1 MTRISIL
8 TGAILGALALSA
20 ARSGI
25 RASAPDGSSWDPRA
39 AATYLDN
46 RAEWWMSWPN
56 AARDRGTFCVSC
68 HTAVP
73 YVLAR
78 PALRTIIGERER
90 TATEAKL
97 VANVATRVNLW
108 NEVAPFYPDQSR
120 GLPKT
125 SESRG
130 TEAILNALILST
142 RDGESGR
149 LGDDTRTAF
158 RNLWALQMRTGD
170 LSGAWAWLDFHY
182 EPWESHGA
190 PYFGAALAAVALGTA
205 PGSYASDAEIKDNL
219 KLLRDF
225 FQREYEHQPLFNR
238 VMLLWASARLAHLV
252 TAEQRQAIIDATFHE
267 QHADGGWSMA
277 SLGSWKRLDGTAID
291 TRSDGYATGV
301 AALALQ
307 RAGIS
312 VRDERVARALD
323 WLNRN
328 QVRPTGQ
335 WTASS
340 LNKDRD
346 PATDIGKFMSDAA
359 TAFAVMSLAEARPA
373 GGHAGSPLRVP

>member
-1 MTRISIL
+1 MTRSSMLMIGMV
-8 TGAILGALALSA
+8 GAFALSTA
-20 ARSGI
+20 ASGL
-25 RASAPDGSSWDPRA
+25 RAAGPDGSSWDPRA

-56 AARDRGTFCVSC
+56 AARDHGTFCVSC

-73 YVLAR
+73 YALAR
-78 PALRTIIGERER
+78 PALRTLTGERER
-90 TATEAKL
+90 TAAEAKL

-108 NEVAPFYPDQSR
+108 NEVAPFYPDQTR
-120 GLPKT
+120 GIPKT

-149 LGDDTRTAF
+149 LGDDTRAGF
-158 RNLWALQMRTGD
+158 RNMWALQMRTGD
-170 LSGAWAWLDFHY
+170 LSGAWPWLDFHY
-182 EPWESHGA
+182 EPWESHDA
-190 PYFGAALAAVALGTA
+190 PYFGAALAAVAIGGA
-205 PGSYASDAEIKDNL
+205 PAGYASEPEIKDNL
-219 KLLRDF
+219 KLLRDY
-225 FQREYEHQPLFNR
+225 FQREYGHQPLFNR
-238 VMLLWASARLAHLV
+238 VMLLWASGRLPQLV
-252 TAEQRQAIIDATFHE
+252 TAEQRQAIIDATLRE

-277 SLGSWKRLDGTAID
+277 SLGSWKRQDGTAVD

-312 VRDERVARALD
+312 ARDEHVARALD
-323 WLNRN
+323 WLTRN
-328 QVRPTGQ
+328 QVRETGQ
-335 WTASS
+335 WTAWS
-340 LNKDRD
+340 LNKERD

-359 TAFAVMSLAEARPA
+359 TGFAALALAAAR
-373 GGHAGSPLRVP
+373 

>member
-1 MTRISIL
+1 MQGRVMTRVSIL
-8 TGAILGALALSA
+8 MGAILGAFALST
-20 ARSGI
+20 ARSGVH
-25 RASAPDGSSWDPRA
+25 AGSPDASSWDPRA
-39 AATYLDN
+39 AAAYLDG
-46 RAEWWMSWPN
+46 RAEWWMSWPD

-73 YVLAR
+73 YALAR
-78 PALRTIIGERER
+78 PALRTIMGERER
-90 TATEAKL
+90 TVAEAKL
-97 VANVATRVNLW
+97 VANVATRVNSW

-130 TEAILNALILST
+130 TEAILNALILSI

-158 RNLWALQMRTGD
+158 RNMWALQMRTGD

-190 PYFGAALAAVALGTA
+190 PYFGAALAAVAVGSA
-205 PGSYASDAEIKDNL
+205 PAGYTSDADIKDNL

-225 FQREYEHQPLFNR
+225 FQREYEHQPPFNR
-238 VMLLWASARLAHLV
+238 VMLLWASARVPQLV
-252 TAEQRQAIIDATFHE
+252 TAEQRKAIIDAAFHE
-267 QHADGGWSMA
+267 QHADGGWSLA
-277 SLGSWKRLDGTAID
+277 SLGSWKRLDGTSID
-291 TRSDGYATGV
+291 ERSDGYATGLV
-301 AALALQ
+301 ALALQ

-312 VRDERVARALD
+312 ARDERVVRALD

-328 QVRPTGQ
+328 QVRATGQ
-335 WTASS
+335 WIASS
-340 LNKDRD
+340 LNKERD

-359 TAFAVMSLAEARPA
+359 TGFAVLSLAAAR
-373 GGHAGSPLRVP
+373 

>member
-1 MTRISIL
+1 MKGRVMTRISIL
-8 TGAILGALALSA
+8 MGAILGAFALST

-25 RASAPDGSSWDPRA
+25 HAVAPDGSSWDPRA
-39 AATYLDN
+39 AAAYLDS

-73 YVLAR
+73 YALAR
-78 PALRTIIGERER
+78 PALRTIMGERER
-90 TATEAKL
+90 TAAEAKL

-130 TEAILNALILST
+130 TEAILNALILSI
-142 RDGESGR
+142 RDGENGR

-158 RNLWALQMRTGD
+158 RNMWALQMRTGD

-190 PYFGAALAAVALGTA
+190 PYFGAALAAVAVGSA
-205 PGSYASDAEIKDNL
+205 PAGYASDADIKDNL

-238 VMLLWASARLAHLV
+238 VMLLWASARVPQLV
-252 TAEQRQAIIDATFHE
+252 TAEQHKAIIDA
-267 QHADGGWSMA
+267 
-277 SLGSWKRLDGTAID
+277 
-291 TRSDGYATGV
+291 
-301 AALALQ
+301 
-307 RAGIS
+307 
-312 VRDERVARALD
+312 
-323 WLNRN
+323 
-328 QVRPTGQ
+328 
-335 WTASS
+335 
-340 LNKDRD
+340 
-346 PATDIGKFMSDAA
+346 
-359 TAFAVMSLAEARPA
+359 
-373 GGHAGSPLRVP
+373 